1 MSQVKFAGNASGSG
15 SVTIQSPNTNSA
27 YTQTLQ
33 AVTGVIPVVSS
44 SVAVVTGA
52 PIYENTQTVGT
63 SYSITSG
70 SSAMSAGPITLS
82 SGVTVTLPAGSRWV
96 IV

>member
-1 MSQVKFAGNASGSG
+1 MSQVKLTGNASGSG

-33 AVTGVIPVVSS
+33 AFTGNIPVTSS
-44 SVAVVTGA
+44 GVALITGA
-52 PIYENTQTVGT
+52 PIYENTQTVST

-82 SGVTVTLPAGSRWV
+82 SGVTVTLPSGSRWV

>member
-1 MSQVKFAGNASGSG
+1 MSQVKFSGNASGTG

-33 AVTGVIPVVSS
+33 AVTGIIPVSS
-44 SVAVVTGA
+44 SGVAVVTTA
-52 PIYENTQTVGT
+52 QMYENTQTVST

-70 SSAMSAGPITLS
+70 SSAMSAGPITLGA
-82 SGVTVTLPAGSRWV
+82 GVTVTIPAGSRWV